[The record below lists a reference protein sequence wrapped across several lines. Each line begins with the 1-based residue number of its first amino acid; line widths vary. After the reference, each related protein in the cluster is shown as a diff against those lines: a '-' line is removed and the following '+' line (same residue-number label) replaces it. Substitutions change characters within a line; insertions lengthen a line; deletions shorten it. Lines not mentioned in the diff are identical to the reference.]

1 MSFGDLSYRTDS
13 GTGKDTEMGRLI
25 KMTTKRNLKTAD
37 KVLDEEQL
45 DQVNGG
51 FLLVAGVTAVA
62 VAVFETAR
70 KTRMAVYT
78 ETHFP
83 CFEDIKN
90 RIYCDKDKPIGI
102 RMNH

>member
-1 MSFGDLSYRTDS
+1 MTA
-13 GTGKDTEMGRLI
+13 
-25 KMTTKRNLKTAD
+25 KMNFKTAD

-51 FLLVAGVTAVA
+51 FLLFAGVTAVA

-70 KTRMAVYT
+70 KTRMAVYM

-90 RIYCDKDKPIGI
+90 RIHCDKDKPIGI